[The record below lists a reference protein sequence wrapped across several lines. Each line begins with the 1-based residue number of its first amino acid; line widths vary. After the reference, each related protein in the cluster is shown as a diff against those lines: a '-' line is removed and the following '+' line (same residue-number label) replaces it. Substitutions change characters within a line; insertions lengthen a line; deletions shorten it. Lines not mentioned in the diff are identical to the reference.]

1 MKILVVDD
9 EPALGRLCKEELED
23 EGYEVDTARTGI
35 GAMESFRRE
44 NFDLVVLDIKLPD
57 MDGLELLAR
66 MKEIREDIPVIMH
79 TAFDYM
85 YDLARESADAYVVK
99 SGDFRE
105 LRAAVTRILKDTRK
119 REEAGSS
126 GEPGPGDS

>member
-9 EPALGRLCKEELED
+9 EPNLGRLCREELEED
-23 EGYEVDTARTGI
+23 GYEVSIIATGA

-44 NFDLVVLDIKLPD
+44 SPDLVVLDIKLPD
-57 MDGLELLAR
+57 IDGLELLAL
-66 MKEIREDIPVIMH
+66 MKEIRGDVPVIMH

-85 YDLARESADAYVVK
+85 YDLACDTSDAYVVK

-105 LRAAVTRILKDTRK
+105 LRATVRRIINER
-119 REEAGSS
+119 REKEEHG
-126 GEPGPGDS
+126 GPE